1 VKFIAIFYLQNCHF
15 MKYSGNFSAISNQQS
30 AILVGPLQAL
40 TRSFASRAVALDL
53 AIAWLAQSLSAI
65 SQLFKF

>member
-1 VKFIAIFYLQNCHF
+1 

-30 AILVGPLQAL
+30 AISNQQSAISNQLFL
-40 TRSFASRAVALDL
+40 LDL
-53 AIAWLAQSLSAI
+53 SKRLRVPSLLVLSHSTLLSHGSLSHHQQSAI